1 VGPALVSKVL
11 WLAVGGWLV
20 VGGWAQA
27 EKRCHLSFTLSARPL
42 VRLALGSE

>member
-1 VGPALVSKVL
+1 LFGGGGGGGGFGGGGGP
-11 WLAVGGWLV
+11 
-20 VGGWAQA
+20 QA